1 MDSSLISKVEKA
13 IRYAQ
18 ERDRIHFAKFNVK
31 LQGDNGDHE
40 ISYED
45 GVWNCNCDYFGAHRV
60 CSHTMAMERVLSG
73 MIVTAKPAPMGLSE
87 TPNLAGAVS

>member
-18 ERDRIHFAKFNVK
+18 ERNRIHFAKFNVSF
-31 LQGDNGDHE
+31 QGDNGDHE
-40 ISYED
+40 VSYQD
-45 GVWNCNCDYFGAHRV
+45 GSWNCNCDYFGVHLV

-73 MIVTAKPAPMGLSE
+73 MIVAAKPPSPSASQS
-87 TPNLAGAVS
+87 PNLTRALS

>member
-18 ERDRIHFAKFNVK
+18 EKDRIRFSEFKVQLN
-31 LQGDNGDHE
+31 GDNELHTITFNNGKW
-40 ISYED
+40 SCTC
-45 GVWNCNCDYFGAHRV
+45 WYFPSHAV

-73 MIVTAKPAPMGLSE
+73 MLPESPKPAVTINPSLSQQ
-87 TPNLAGAVS
+87 PA